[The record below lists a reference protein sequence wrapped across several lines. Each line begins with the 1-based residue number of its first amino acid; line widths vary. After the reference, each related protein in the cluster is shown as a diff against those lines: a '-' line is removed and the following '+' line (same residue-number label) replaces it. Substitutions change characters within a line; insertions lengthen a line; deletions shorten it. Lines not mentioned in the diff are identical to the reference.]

1 MVRIKERYL
10 LVNILYPTSLS
21 TSSTSTTTSTS
32 TSGQTPDLIALN
44 QPTTDRCDRGT
55 ILREIRAQVASLFG
69 DYGSGAIASLQVKY
83 ISPATSTFI
92 LRVNRAHYRL
102 VWTALTMM
110 DHVPVR
116 DGKLCTFR
124 VVHVSGTI
132 RKIEE
137 EAIRRARDLML
148 AVKEEAGAKDN
159 SALAAIMN
167 QGKRTRQAASTRSIS
182 VMDDDLS
189 EDDEDMADYSDG

>member
-10 LVNILYPTSLS
+10 LVNILYPADLS
-21 TSSTSTTTSTS
+21 AEPSPK
-32 TSGQTPDLIALN
+32 TPDLIVLN
-44 QPTTDRCDRGT
+44 QPTTDKFDRGAL
-55 ILREIRAQVASLFG
+55 LREIRAQVASLFG

-83 ISPATSTFI
+83 LSPATSTFI

-132 RKIEE
+132 RKVEE
-137 EAIRRARDLML
+137 EAIKRARDIML
-148 AVKEEAGAKDN
+148 AVKDQAGAKDN

-167 QGKRTRQAASTRSIS
+167 EGKRTRQVGLTKSIID
-182 VMDDDLS
+182 V
-189 EDDEDMADYSDG
+189 EDDSGNEDEEMADYSDG

>member
-10 LVNILYPTSLS
+10 LVNILYPTELS
-21 TSSTSTTTSTS
+21 AEPSPK
-32 TSGQTPDLIALN
+32 TPDLIALN
-44 QPTTDRCDRGT
+44 QPTTDKFDRNAL
-55 ILREIRAQVASLFG
+55 LRELRAQVAILFG
-69 DYGSGAIASLQVKY
+69 DFGSGAISSLQVKY
-83 ISPATSTFI
+83 LSPATSTFI

-102 VWTALTMM
+102 VWSALTMM

-132 RKIEE
+132 RRVEE
-137 EAIRRARDLML
+137 EAIRRARDMML
-148 AVKEEAGAKDN
+148 AVKDQAGAKGN

-167 QGKRTRQAASTRSIS
+167 EGKRTRQTASKENTVDI
-182 VMDDDLS
+182 
-189 EDDEDMADYSDG
+189 DDESELEDEEMADFSDS